1 MKLLRQSG
9 HIDAGSVNFW
19 PLIVPPACMALCW
32 PILAVAFDSHV
43 ATIFAIVATCLL
55 VTVVALAMLADSLG
69 IEDGLLHIDE
79 SELTLLDEK
88 ALSQKA
94 FG

>member
-1 MKLLRQSG
+1 MKLLGQSG
-9 HIDAGSVNFW
+9 RIDAGRVNFW
-19 PLIVPPACMALCW
+19 PLIVPPACIALWW
-32 PILAVAFDSHV
+32 PILAIAFNSHV

-55 VTVVALAMLADSLG
+55 VIVVALAALADALG

-79 SELTLLDEK
+79 SELTLLDEE

-94 FG
+94 SG